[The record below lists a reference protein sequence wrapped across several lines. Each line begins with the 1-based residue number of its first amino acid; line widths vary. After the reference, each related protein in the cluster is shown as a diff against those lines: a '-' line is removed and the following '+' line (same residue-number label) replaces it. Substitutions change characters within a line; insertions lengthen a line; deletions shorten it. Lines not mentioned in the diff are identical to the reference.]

1 MRFLTVEEVLSI
13 HDDQLQEQCGGGAT
27 GLRSLDLLQSAVAQ
41 PEASF
46 SGELLHQTVWDQAAA
61 YAYHLA
67 RNHPFVDA
75 NKRTAL
81 NAALTFLLLNGYTLR
96 SGTDDELVDMM
107 VQIAEGRLDKEAVSA
122 VLRSLA
128 EP

>member
-13 HDDQLQEQCGGGAT
+13 HDDQVREEFGGGAT

-41 PEASF
+41 PEATF
-46 SGELLHQTVWDQAAA
+46 GGELLHPTVWDQAAA

-81 NAALTFLLLNGYTLR
+81 NAALTFLQLNGHTLR
-96 SGTDDELVDMM
+96 SEIEDDLVELM
-107 VQIAEGRLDKEAVSA
+107 VKIAEGQLEKDAVA
-122 VLRSLA
+122 ALLRSYA